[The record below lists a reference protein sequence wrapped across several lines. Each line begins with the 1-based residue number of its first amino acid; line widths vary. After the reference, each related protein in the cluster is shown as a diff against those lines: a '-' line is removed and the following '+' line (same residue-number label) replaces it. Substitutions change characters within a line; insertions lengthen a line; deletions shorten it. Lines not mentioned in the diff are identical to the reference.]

1 MLEDQ
6 DELELLKKRYQ
17 DKFLASQLQE
27 SSNPYADLGLKLA
40 GGGLDLLSR
49 QSAASLDPVATLTGR
64 NVASQ
69 PTTNAAAQ
77 VQQALAARD
86 TAIRQKALD
95 ASSGLA
101 QIQKMI
107 DEKNQKDYL
116 AKRQPLEL
124 AKLQAEVESIK
135 PDKELNRLYRQ
146 AQIDALKNRSVGSI
160 GSIGAGKT
168 LPASQAEAAGTAQ
181 AASQALDDITG
192 IIEKNNDIIGPM
204 SGRVS
209 QLAALGQFG
218 ERGKQAANIK
228 GAIDQRAQIIGKYL
242 EGGKLT
248 DQDIVRYRQQLPQ
261 ITDTPEVA
269 QAKINSLRRLLAN
282 KQQAELS
289 ALQGAGYAT
298 GGIQRMATPE
308 FSNLRQSIAQKPK
321 TVIQNGHTYIL
332 NEQTGEYE

>member
-1 MLEDQ
+1 MFEDQ
-6 DELELLKKRYQ
+6 DELELLRKRYQ
-17 DKFLASQLQE
+17 DKFLAGQLQD

-40 GGGLDLLSR
+40 AGGLDLLSR

-95 ASSGLA
+95 AGTGLA

-160 GSIGAGKT
+160 GAGKT
-168 LPASQAEAAGTAQ
+168 LPASQAESAGTAQ

-192 IIEKNNDIIGPM
+192 IIEQNKDIIGPM
-204 SGRVS
+204 GGRVS

-228 GAIDQRAQIIGKYL
+228 GAMDQRAQIIGKYL

-248 DQDIVRYRQQLPQ
+248 DQDIARYRQQLPQ

-298 GGIQRMATPE
+298 GGIQRMAAPE